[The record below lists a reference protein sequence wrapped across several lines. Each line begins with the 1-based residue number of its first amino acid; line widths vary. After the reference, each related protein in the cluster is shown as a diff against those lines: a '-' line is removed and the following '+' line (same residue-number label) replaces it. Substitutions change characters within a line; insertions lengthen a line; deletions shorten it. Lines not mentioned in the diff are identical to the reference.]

1 MATPI
6 SSNIGGPG
14 PRVPRGSGSPQPTVS
29 KIVDFFKGSKKGSK

>member
-6 SSNIGGPG
+6 VSNNNGPG
-14 PRVPRGSGSPQPTVS
+14 PKLPKGTGHPRPTVS